1 MGFVAVAV
9 EISLILLLT
18 AFRGVQCY
26 DMLGLSLYIC
36 FFAISLTLIEIKML
50 ITVKKWFRELSIKIF
65 FWNSEKWMHGYSK
78 PRFVGFSASL
88 NNETNIKNQRTQILL
103 CFLSLIGVVVLT
115 KCA

>member
-26 DMLGLSLYIC
+26 DMLGLSLFIC

-50 ITVKKWFRELSIKIF
+50 ITLKK
-65 FWNSEKWMHGYSK
+65 
-78 PRFVGFSASL
+78 
-88 NNETNIKNQRTQILL
+88 
-103 CFLSLIGVVVLT
+103 
-115 KCA
+115 